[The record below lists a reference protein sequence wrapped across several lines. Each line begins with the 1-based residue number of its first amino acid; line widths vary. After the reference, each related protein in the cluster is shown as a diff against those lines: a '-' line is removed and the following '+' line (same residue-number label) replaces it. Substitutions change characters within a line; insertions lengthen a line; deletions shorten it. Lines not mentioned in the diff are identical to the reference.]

1 MLFLVFQIGNDRYAL
16 PAKSVV
22 EVVPLLN
29 LKHLPHAPRSITGV
43 FNYRGVPVPAIDLS
57 DLTLGRAAVE
67 RMSTRIIV
75 VNCPNAKG
83 QARLLG
89 LIAERATGILR
100 TRAEEF
106 DNPGSSIRGGA
117 YLGPM
122 LMDQDGTIQLIY
134 EQQLLTEPV
143 RERLFSEGL
152 PLVAEGST
160 QAAT

>member
-29 LKHLPHAPRSITGV
+29 LKHLPHAPRSIAGV
-43 FNYRGVPVPAIDLS
+43 FNYRGVPVPAMDLS
-57 DLTLGRAAVE
+57 DLTLGRPALE

-75 VNCPNAKG
+75 VNCPDANG

-89 LIAERATGILR
+89 LIAEQATGILR
-100 TRAEEF
+100 TRAQELE
-106 DNPGSSIRGGA
+106 PHPSSIRGGA

-122 LMDQDGTIQLIY
+122 LMDENGAIQLIN
-134 EQQLLTEPV
+134 EQHLLAEPV
-143 RERLFSEGL
+143 RERLFSEDL
-152 PLVAEGST
+152 PPVAEG
-160 QAAT
+160 AAQPGI